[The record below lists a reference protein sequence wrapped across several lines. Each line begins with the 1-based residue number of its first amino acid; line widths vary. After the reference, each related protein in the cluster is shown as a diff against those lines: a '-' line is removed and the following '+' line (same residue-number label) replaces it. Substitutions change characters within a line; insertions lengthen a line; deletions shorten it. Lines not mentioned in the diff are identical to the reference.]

1 VVGGVLG
8 IGLAK
13 GGRNINVGML
23 SRIAAG
29 WVSTPVAAG
38 VAAILLLFVAQNL
51 FLLEVYR

>member
-13 GGRNINVGML
+13 GGRNINLGVLGRIGFGWVGTPL
-23 SRIAAG
+23 AAG
-29 WVSTPVAAG
+29 LTSF
-38 VAAILLLFVAQNL
+38 LLLLVVQNL